1 MRLRAPAVTLAAD
14 YLPAHDVA
22 MRHQRRVA
30 APAAAVWDAL
40 HRADLGRSP
49 VTRALL
55 VLRGLR
61 RPGAARPPLTLAT
74 LDRAGFVPL
83 GERPGREI
91 AFGLVGRFWTP
102 SGGRVA
108 VMPAEFRDFARPGYA
123 KAVWTFA
130 VEDEAPGVTRLVTET
145 RVACVDAASRRWF
158 RLYWLLVRPFSG
170 LIRRAMLRAVARE
183 AARARV

>member
-1 MRLRAPAVTLAAD
+1 
-14 YLPAHDVA
+14 
-22 MRHQRRVA
+22 MRHQTHVVA
-30 APAAAVWDAL
+30 SAADAWAAL
-40 HRADLGRSP
+40 HRADLGGSW

-55 VLRGLR
+55 TLRGLR
-61 RPGAARPPLTLAT
+61 RPRATRRLTLDA
-74 LDRAGFVPL
+74 LAGAGFMPL
-83 GERPGREI
+83 GERPGREV

-108 VMPAEFRDFARPGYA
+108 VVPAEFRAFARPGYA
-123 KAVWTFA
+123 KVVWTFA

-145 RVACVDAASRRWF
+145 RVACVDAASRRRF

-170 LIRRAMLRAVARE
+170 VIRKAMLSAVARE